1 MVLVRV
7 INVQL
12 PIAVHVDNMGA
23 VFMSNNVTTTNRTK
37 HVDVRTK
44 FVREFVQDNVLII
57 RFVCSEDNDSDVMT
71 KNLGSL
77 LHAQHAKKMV
87 TYG

>member
-1 MVLVRV
+1 MG

-12 PIAVHVDNMGA
+12 PITVHVDNMGA

-37 HVDVRTK
+37 HVDVRSK
-44 FVREFVQDNVLII
+44 FVREFVQDGVIVI
-57 RFVCSEDNDSDVMT
+57 RFVRSEDNDSDVMT

-77 LHAQHAKKMV
+77 LHARHASKMV
-87 TYG
+87 TYE